1 MIKSNFNL
9 RIEFLMV
16 LDDERRSPK
25 GRFVV
30 NVYFEGLPFRVA
42 RQDEDFDYDNCWEV
56 VLL

>member
-30 NVYFEGLPFRVA
+30 NVYFVGLPFRVA
-42 RQDEDFDYDNCWEV
+42 LQDEDFDYDNCWEV